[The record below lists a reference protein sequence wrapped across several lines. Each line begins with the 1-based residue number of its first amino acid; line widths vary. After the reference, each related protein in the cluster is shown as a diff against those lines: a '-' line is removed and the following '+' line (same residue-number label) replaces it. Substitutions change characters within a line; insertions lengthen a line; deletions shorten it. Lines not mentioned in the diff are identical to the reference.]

1 MTSTRPLAAPRK
13 MQKTQQSVRLLA
25 AAAILVAWLPAS
37 ASAAPVTFNFN
48 GTATFVNSLVS
59 SQYAIGNSLTGSLTY
74 DSALV
79 DTDASATHGLYA
91 PLSSLTFTLNGN
103 VHTFVSGTGFDNI
116 DVQNGSPGSP
126 DQLVFRADIAGLAVN
141 GFKPFFLTLTLADP
155 TGLALNSD
163 ALPTSFNTIQ
173 FPQASFI
180 VSFTNRTNPHDLNS
194 PGTNFTGVSGTLTS
208 GAAVPEPAT
217 LTMLGTGLV
226 VMALRF
232 RRKRRCSEVRVGHG
246 RV

>member
-1 MTSTRPLAAPRK
+1 
-13 MQKTQQSVRLLA
+13 MQKRQQALLLFA
-25 AAAILVAWLPAS
+25 AAAIVLVWLPAS
-37 ASAAPVTFNFN
+37 ASAAPSTFNFN
-48 GTATFVNSLVS
+48 GTATSVNSLVS
-59 SQYAIGNSLTGSLTY
+59 SQYAIGNSLSGSLTY

-79 DTDASATHGLYA
+79 DTDASATRGLYA

-116 DVQNGSPGSP
+116 EVQNSSS
-126 DQLVFRADIAGLAVN
+126 DQLVFRADVAGPTVN

-163 ALPTSFNTIQ
+163 ALPTSFNISQ
-173 FPQASFI
+173 FPQASFT
-180 VSFTNRTNPHDLNS
+180 VSFTNRTNPHDLTS

-226 VMALRF
+226 GMALWF
-232 RRKRRCSEVRVGHG
+232 RRKRSAL
-246 RV
+246 

>member
-1 MTSTRPLAAPRK
+1 
-13 MQKTQQSVRLLA
+13 MQKRQKSVRLLA

-37 ASAAPVTFNFN
+37 ASAAPITFNFD

-79 DTDASATHGLYA
+79 DTDASTTHGLYA

-116 DVQNGSPGSP
+116 EVQNGSPGSP
-126 DQLVFRADIAGLAVN
+126 DQLVFRADVAGPAVN

-155 TGLALNSD
+155 TGLALDTD
-163 ALPTSFNTIQ
+163 ALPTSFNTFQ

-180 VSFTNRTNPHDLNS
+180 VSFTNRTNPHLPS
-194 PGTNFTGVSGTLTS
+194 GGTNFTGVSGTLTGSATS

-226 VMALRF
+226 GMALWF
-232 RRKRRCSEVRVGHG
+232 RRKRSAL
-246 RV
+246 